1 MNPRVLFGRQV
12 RLLRSALGISQ
23 ETLAEK
29 AKCHRTFIGQVERG
43 ETNVSLDNIVKL
55 ARGLGASPSRLLD
68 KIK

>member
-1 MNPRVLFGRQV
+1 MNARVLFGRQV

-23 ETLAEK
+23 ESLAEK
-29 AKCHRTFIGQVERG
+29 AKVHRTFIGQVERG

-55 ARGLGASPSRLLD
+55 ARGLGVSPSRLLD

>member
-1 MNPRVLFGRQV
+1 VTPRVLFGRQV

-23 ETLAEK
+23 EALAEK
-29 AKCHRTFIGQVERG
+29 AKVHRTFIGQVERG

-55 ARGLGASPSRLLD
+55 AHGLNVNPSKLLD

>member
-1 MNPRVLFGRQV
+1 MLLGRQV

-29 AKCHRTFIGQVERG
+29 AKCHRTFVGQVERG

-55 ARGLGASPSRLLD
+55 ARGLGVSPSRLLD